1 MHCMCRYG
9 HAAVPLHD
17 DSTLVLCGGGDA
29 DEDRYEADLAV
40 LDTRTWRWTQAAM
53 QVHVELD
60 WHHRL

>member
-1 MHCMCRYG
+1 M
-9 HAAVPLHD
+9 PLHD